1 MRAKWSGTEDAER
14 APARRARVA
23 VKRPIAAASV
33 LNSVLKR
40 YGLDREIARYQFVL
54 KWEEIVGKEIAR
66 RTRPECLRGGSL
78 VVRVSNSVWAQELS
92 FYKPVILNRLKKHL
106 PVGEMVKDLT
116 FYVG

>member
-1 MRAKWSGTEDAER
+1 MRARSGGEEGGR
-14 APARRARVA
+14 APSRRPRVA
-23 VKRPIAAASV
+23 AKRPVAAASV
-33 LNSVLKR
+33 LNTVLQR

-66 RTRPECLRGGSL
+66 RTRPECLRGDSL

-106 PVGEMVKDLT
+106 PDGEMVKDLT